1 MVHSHPAQAPQW
13 LLSEGASVIGTG
25 FMVED
30 DALPAE
36 GDAAR
41 LSKLGV
47 PVTIFNRTASK
58 AAEVARAHAGIHVAA
73 TLADCARAS
82 KTVLVACSPTPQAI
96 GSVCEQ
102 LMGVAR
108 DRHVTFI
115 VDAGLPEAR
124 RMEGLFDERHQRRAV
139 RERLRGDGWRGRDRQ
154 RVGPS
159 AECRRRR

>member
-25 FMVED
+25 FMG
-30 DALPAE
+30 AAY
-36 GDAAR
+36 AAR

-124 RMEGLFDERHQRRAV
+124 RMEGLFDDAGAASVTNVALFGSAYAVMDGAGAIVNASGRA
-139 RERLRGDGWRGRDRQ
+139 
-154 RVGPS
+154 PS
-159 AECRRRR
+159 ADGVG